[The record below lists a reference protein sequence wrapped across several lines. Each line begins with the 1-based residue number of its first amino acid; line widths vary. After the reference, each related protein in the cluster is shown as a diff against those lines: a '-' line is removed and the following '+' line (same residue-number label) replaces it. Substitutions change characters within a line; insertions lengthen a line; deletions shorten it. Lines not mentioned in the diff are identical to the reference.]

1 MVNRGLTQSLRI
13 RQRRFLLCACA
24 AALAGGFATASWPE
38 ASGTL
43 AETRSLDATR
53 SSADFEVKVLWLVGV
68 HGRFGKVHGSVTVDR
83 ERKTVIADARIDVDM
98 ITMRNRK
105 YEDWV
110 KSDEFF
116 DARAYPEIRFVSD
129 PFPLDDLRGG
139 GNIAGTLSLRGID
152 KRVTFAVAPSA
163 CPQAIANAC
172 PVQANGSI
180 HRSDFGMSSRR
191 GTLSDKVDLGF
202 SIYLATAS
210 AEQGRA
216 R

>member
-110 KSDEFF
+110 KSDE
-116 DARAYPEIRFVSD
+116 
-129 PFPLDDLRGG
+129 
-139 GNIAGTLSLRGID
+139 
-152 KRVTFAVAPSA
+152 
-163 CPQAIANAC
+163 
-172 PVQANGSI
+172 
-180 HRSDFGMSSRR
+180 
-191 GTLSDKVDLGF
+191 
-202 SIYLATAS
+202 
-210 AEQGRA
+210 
-216 R
+216 